1 MSTEVEIKFVVKP
14 QVKSQLAML
23 LADYVIIEQAVKPL
37 SNTYFD
43 TTTSQFRQFDFGL
56 RTRKSLNFAEQTIKT
71 AGIVRGGLHQRPEYN
86 LPLLGDVPTL
96 ADFPVEIWPV
106 GTDIMQLQTD
116 LVDLFTTDFER
127 TMWHIKL
134 ANNAEIEVVF
144 DQGMARSGTQSYPIC
159 EIELELVRGDI
170 TDLFML
176 AQQITQLGNVRLGNV
191 SKAKRG
197 YQLAG
202 LYTPKIKPLTLKMPA
217 VTSQGLKTERLT
229 DIFMATLTQSYAH
242 WQHNEQQYLETQDIN
257 ALAEV
262 DVAVALILQT
272 LQSYAVIL
280 PDIDLSKTELAWL
293 QQQLSAVSSASQL
306 HQVMLTNGQFM
317 RKLPEYK
324 RISKELEALQ
334 TRYVDFS
341 DIETLFNS
349 PRYARIMLSVS
360 QLLSQ
365 GLTSVKLDTANVLS
379 FANAHLQKS
388 WQSVLDSLLS
398 APELTLSDYLGLQEK
413 LKRNLLIGHCFSHH
427 YRPERRDKFRLPWQD
442 ILQGIDDLAILEV
455 LTDVAKQQPPTI
467 AVQIEKILARKQRS
481 LLEAL
486 EQTRL
491 QALTMR
497 PYWLED

>member
-14 QVKSQLAML
+14 EVKSQLATL

-86 LPLLGDVPTL
+86 LPLPGDVPTL
-96 ADFPVEIWPV
+96 ADFPAEIWPN
-106 GTDIMQLQTD
+106 GTNIAQLQAD

-134 ANNAEIEVVF
+134 ANDAEIEVVF
-144 DQGMARSGTQSYPIC
+144 DQGMARSGEQSYPIC
-159 EIELELVRGDI
+159 EIELELVCGDI
-170 TDLFML
+170 SDLFTL

-202 LYTPKIKPLTLKMPA
+202 LYTPKIKPLTLKVPTVA
-217 VTSQGLKTERLT
+217 GQELKTERLT
-229 DIFMATLTQSYAH
+229 DIFLATLTQSYAH
-242 WQHNEQQYLETQDIN
+242 WQHHEQQYLETQDIS

-262 DVAVALILQT
+262 DAAVALILQT
-272 LQSYAVIL
+272 MQSYAPIL
-280 PDIDLSKTELAWL
+280 PDIDLSKAELVWL
-293 QQQLSAVSSASQL
+293 QQQLSAVSCAAQL
-306 HQVMLTNGQFM
+306 HEVMLKNGQFM

-324 RISKELEALQ
+324 RIGKELEALQ
-334 TRYVDFS
+334 TRYIDFS

-349 PRYARIMLSVS
+349 PRYASIMLSVS

-365 GLTSVKLDTANVLS
+365 GLTSVKLDTANVIP
-379 FANAHLQKS
+379 FANTLLQKS

-398 APELTLSDYLGLQEK
+398 APELTLADYLGLQAK
-413 LKRNLLIGHCFSHH
+413 LKQNLLIGHCFSHH
-427 YRPERRDKFRLPWQD
+427 YRAERRDKFRLPWQD
-442 ILQGIDDLAILEV
+442 ILQGIDDLAILQV
-455 LTDVAKQQPPTI
+455 LMDVAQQQPPAIT
-467 AVQIEKILARKQRS
+467 VQIEKLITRKQRA
-481 LLEAL
+481 LLDAL